1 MGDKPALLHTL
12 GKNGPCVPALGYGLM
27 GLSHDTYGS
36 IPSDE
41 ECFAILDRAY
51 ELGARS
57 WDSSDLYG
65 DGEAL
70 SGKWFKRTGKSDEIF
85 LATKFGFVKGSPTYE
100 ADSSGE
106 YCKKACAES
115 LRLLG
120 VDSIDLY
127 YMHHANPKTLIEETV
142 RALAELQAEGKIK
155 DIGLSAI
162 SSNTLRRACKIAHIA
177 AIQVEYSLR
186 A

>member
-57 WDSSDLYG
+57 WDSS
-65 DGEAL
+65 E
-70 SGKWFKRTGKSDEIF
+70 
-85 LATKFGFVKGSPTYE
+85 
-100 ADSSGE
+100 
-106 YCKKACAES
+106 
-115 LRLLG
+115 
-120 VDSIDLY
+120 
-127 YMHHANPKTLIEETV
+127 
-142 RALAELQAEGKIK
+142 
-155 DIGLSAI
+155 
-162 SSNTLRRACKIAHIA
+162 
-177 AIQVEYSLR
+177 
-186 A
+186 